1 VTDAARRFDRR
12 LLHDDKPGTRQRQR
26 TQVLE
31 MPVVRRAVLGAVL
44 AHRRHR
50 DPIGKGDAAE
60 AKWFEQGRYAR
71 HQNGP
76 GELNSLIADDGAAL
90 VTYPEYHTPNTLTA
104 LQESVDSGGR
114 LAYLGGNGF
123 YWRIA
128 TSAEIPDVVEVRRA
142 EGGIRAWA
150 AEPGEYFQALDG
162 GYGGL
167 WRRNGRPPQI
177 LCGVGFSAQ
186 GLFEGSYYRRMP
198 GAADPRAAWI
208 FEGIDD
214 EILGDFGLSRG
225 GAAGFE
231 LDSADFELG
240 TPPDALILARSEA
253 IRAITSWCPR
263 NC

>member
-1 VTDAARRFDRR
+1 LRHFPADTHLLDWLTAKGIGFDVVTDHDLDREGEA
-12 LLHDDKPGTRQRQR
+12 LLRPYHA
-26 TQVLE
+26 
-31 MPVVRRAVLGAVL
+31 VVTGS
-44 AHRRHR
+44 H
-50 DPIGKGDAAE
+50 
-60 AKWFEQGRYAR
+60 
-71 HQNGP
+71 
-76 GELNSLIADDGAAL
+76 
-90 VTYPEYHTPNTLTA
+90 PEYHTPNTLTA
-104 LQESVDSGGR
+104 LQEYVDNGGR

-142 EGGIRAWA
+142 EDGIRAWA

-177 LCGVGFSAQ
+177 PCGVGFSAR

-198 GAADPRAAWI
+198 GAADPRTAWT

-214 EILGDFGLSRG
+214 EILGDFGLSGG

-231 LDSADFELG
+231 LDRADFRARHPARCIDPGAFRSPSEPLRRGARELLTHVTTVTG
-240 TPPDALILARSEA
+240 ERPQA
-253 IRAITSWCPR
+253 
-263 NC
+263 